1 MGLRST
7 TFRVASVVALFVTMA
22 SGVAFS
28 PVDEAIAAPKLS
40 CKAGFKPGKTA
51 VSLVPGAKVK
61 CVNSA
66 SAVLGKKLLT
76 GNKNTCFACHAA
88 GGIAPYTLML
98 GNLQTQN
105 YTLAVTDI
113 TTAFNA
119 HSAEMS
125 GATMTAKDAKNI
137 SQFLQTQKL
146 PN

>member
-1 MGLRST
+1 MRLHLST
-7 TFRVASVVALFVTMA
+7 VRVASAVALVVTMA
-22 SGVAFS
+22 AGLVFS
-28 PVDEAIAAPKLS
+28 PVEEASAAPKLS

-51 VSLVPGAKVK
+51 VSLEPGAKVK

-88 GGIAPYTLML
+88 GGVAPYSLML
-98 GNLQTQN
+98 SNLQAQA
-105 YTLAVTDI
+105 YTLAPTDI
-113 TTAFNA
+113 TAAFNA

-146 PN
+146 AN